1 MNRFNAVIARYKPI
15 VAAAALAA
23 GLAATPARAD
33 LVQLTDVQLSGQG
46 LGAVLTALSLQSPAN
61 TTFES
66 GGVNFNGTTFGDA
79 KPGAG
84 SQTFTL
90 ADLGI
95 TSAGQLALVVN
106 LSEPGSENPP
116 SVTTAAPFT
125 ITLTAFN
132 ATGTTSETFS
142 AAVNLTINQVGGGV
156 GGSGIV
162 FVLDATEQTELTNFI
177 NANAGT
183 EVFAISSSFANAS
196 GGLDVIQ
203 AARIQAIP
211 EASTWA
217 MMILGFMGVGFMAYR
232 RKSQSHFGHFR
243 FA

>member
-1 MNRFNAVIARYKPI
+1 MPTFRSVIAALTI
-15 VAAAALAA
+15 STAALVF
-23 GLAATPARAD
+23 GTSARAD
-33 LVQLTDVQLSGQG
+33 LVQLTDTQLAGQG

-61 TTFES
+61 STFES
-66 GGVNFNGTTFGDA
+66 GSVLFNGTTTGDA
-79 KPGAG
+79 KQGAG
-84 SQTFTL
+84 NQTFTF

-116 SVTTAAPFT
+116 SVITSAPLT
-125 ITLTAFN
+125 ITLTAFSS
-132 ATGTTSETFS
+132 TGAVLGTFS
-142 AAVNLTINQVGGGV
+142 ADANITIDQVGGGV

-162 FVLDATEQTELTNFI
+162 FVLDATEAAQL
-177 NANAGT
+177 NALIAGTPGT
-183 EVFAISSSFANAS
+183 EVFALGASFAAAT

-203 AARIQAIP
+203 AASIAAVP

-232 RKSQSHFGHFR
+232 RRSQGHFR
-243 FA
+243 FV